1 MIVAVVTNSG
11 KSVSNHIALA
21 KKIAFYDFP
30 KGNLIK
36 IIPNPIMEKIKD
48 NNIKLEKNPSGG
60 RHLKTGKELPKFL
73 AKEGANIFIA
83 KQMGEGMKMNLIDL
97 GIKPCLTQ
105 AQTIE
110 DAIGE
115 LKCL

>member
-1 MIVAVVTNSG
+1 LDLA
-11 KSVSNHIALA
+11 IALT

-36 IIPNPIMEKIKD
+36 ITPNPIMKKIKD
-48 NNIKLEKNPSGG
+48 NNIKLEKNLSGG
-60 RHLKTGKELPKFL
+60 RHLRTGKELPKFL
-73 AKEGANIFIA
+73 ANEGADIFIA

-97 GIKPCLTQ
+97 GIKPCLTE

-110 DAIGE
+110 DVIGE

>member
-11 KSVSNHIALA
+11 KNVANHIALA

-30 KGNLIK
+30 KGDLIK
-36 IIPNPIMEKIKD
+36 IVPNPIMEKIKD
-48 NNIKLEKNPSGG
+48 HNIKLQKNPSGK

-73 AKEGANIFIA
+73 AKEGADIFIA
-83 KQMGEGMKMNLIDL
+83 QHMGEGMKMNLMDL
-97 GIKPCLTQ
+97 GIKPCLTETK
-105 AQTIE
+105 TIE
-110 DAIGE
+110 KAIGE

>member
-1 MIVAVVTNSG
+1 MIVAIVTNNG
-11 KSVSNHIALA
+11 KSVSKHIALA

-36 IIPNPIMEKIKD
+36 IIHNPIMEKIKD

-73 AKEGANIFIA
+73 AKQGADIFIA
-83 KQMGEGMKMNLIDL
+83 QKMGEGMKMNLIDL
-97 GIKPCLTQ
+97 GIKPCLTE